1 MYAIKKCIES
11 VGSKKACKVW
21 DNRYMESV
29 GSFFFII
36 CLLLVSVIIPV
47 YNCGASIHRTM
58 KSVLAQSYAEFEVI
72 LVDDGSTDN
81 SYTVATQY
89 KSSRVQVLQ
98 QKNAGAA
105 VARNTGL
112 AVAKG
117 EYIQFLDAGD
127 VLSEEKIAVQVKALE
142 TQPGKVAVCN
152 YKQFTTDEEM
162 KDGNYPDQSTF
173 IYSSND
179 PQDFL
184 IHLWGGK
191 GQMNFIQTNCWLV
204 PKQIIE
210 QAGGWRAYRCPDD
223 DGEFFARVLLASEGI
238 VYVPGVYN
246 YYHITPGG
254 VNQLSKSKNKKY
266 LQNTLLTIDLKH
278 QFLLKKGMHPFINKA
293 IASQYLRFAVDQFPE
308 QKMLSA
314 IAYRRYR
321 SLGENVQVPVLGGRM
336 IEFVKKIFGWRVA
349 RLTRYYLRRS

>member
-1 MYAIKKCIES
+1 M
-11 VGSKKACKVW
+11 
-21 DNRYMESV
+21 R
-29 GSFFFII
+29 
-36 CLLLVSVIIPV
+36 
-47 YNCGASIHRTM
+47 
-58 KSVLAQSYAEFEVI
+58 SVLAQTYPELEVI

-81 SYTVATQY
+81 SYTLAKQY
-89 KSSRVQVLQ
+89 ESSRVQVLQ

-112 AVAKG
+112 TVAKG

-127 VLSEEKIAVQVKALE
+127 VLGEEKISAQVMALK

-152 YKQFTTDEEM
+152 YKQFTTEEELT
-162 KDGNYPDQSTF
+162 NNAYPDQSSF
-173 IYSSND
+173 IYSSDD

-191 GQMNFIQTNCWLV
+191 GELNFIQTNCWLV
-204 PKQIIE
+204 PKQIIA

-246 YYHITPGG
+246 YYHIAPGG
-254 VNQLSKSKNKKY
+254 ANQLSRNKNKKY

-278 QFLLKKGMHPFINKA
+278 QYLVRSGHHPYIKKA
-293 IASQYLRFAVDQFPE
+293 IASQYLRFAVDMFPA
-308 QKMLSA
+308 QKILSA
-314 IAYRRYR
+314 IAYKRYS
-321 SLGENVQVPVLGGRM
+321 SLNEKVKVPVLGGRM
-336 IEFVKKIFGWRVA
+336 IELIKTIFGWRVA
-349 RLTRYYLRRS
+349 RITRSYLRRA